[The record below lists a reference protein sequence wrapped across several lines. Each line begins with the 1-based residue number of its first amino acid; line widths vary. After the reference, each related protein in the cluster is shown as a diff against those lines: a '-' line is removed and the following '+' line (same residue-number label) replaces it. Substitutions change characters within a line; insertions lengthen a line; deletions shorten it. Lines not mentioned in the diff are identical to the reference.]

1 MTEGLKRSLGTK
13 IRAARKRA
21 GLTQEALA
29 ARIGK
34 TPESVSNIERG
45 HQTPSIETLAVLAR
59 ELTLPIS
66 EFFGVDDAVAAT
78 PSDARLRTEAQLR
91 DLVRNLD
98 DGALAVV
105 VEQVAALAR
114 YAEAHSRA

>member
-13 IRAARKRA
+13 VRAARKRA

-45 HQTPSIETLAVLAR
+45 QQTPSIETLGDLAR
-59 ELTLPIS
+59 ELALPIT
-66 EFFGVDDAVAAT
+66 EFFADDDTAIPLPT
-78 PSDARLRTEAQLR
+78 DARLRAEARLR
-91 DLVRNLD
+91 ELLRNLD
-98 DGALAVV
+98 DGALEVV

-114 YAEAHSRA
+114 YVTAN